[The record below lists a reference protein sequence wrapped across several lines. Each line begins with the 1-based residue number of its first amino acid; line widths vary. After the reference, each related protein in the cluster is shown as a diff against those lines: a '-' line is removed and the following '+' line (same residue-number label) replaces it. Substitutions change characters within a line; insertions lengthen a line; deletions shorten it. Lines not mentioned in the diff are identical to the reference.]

1 MMGKLH
7 RLYALTKFWNHKP
20 EEKADFPDQLL
31 AEAVRLH
38 EDAQGFAID
47 DPQADASAQQVEGDF
62 EKRIITRARA
72 LTNAPTLQ
80 TAFQQLHTTF
90 GLTIGIAL
98 FVALMSGI
106 GVARMALNSVPD
118 GPVMN
123 FFWVLGSVLGVPTLA
138 LLIWLALLWV
148 RPGTM
153 VSNSLAGDFVFL
165 LMRRINQWLHKGP
178 MHVAAAQ
185 ATASVYARTPVGRW
199 TLSAVSHIL
208 WLVFL
213 VGCLLSLLLIL
224 STKQYTFAWETTIL
238 SDQSYIILTRA
249 LASLPE
255 AVGFTTPSPEQIAA
269 SHWMGQGN
277 PPAEAREAWSG
288 LLIGSLVVYGILP
301 RIILLTVCLFA
312 RQQAT
317 AKFRLNVT
325 LPGYAR
331 LETRLL
337 PASQPLGVVDPDE
350 GKAEFVSLKPTP
362 APQHLSAAATGP
374 PAIMGFEVSQ
384 STSPWPPSI
393 EGVHWLDL
401 GFVDSRN
408 DRKNTLERVRHAPH
422 PPRVIAVVCSVTLTP
437 DRGTQ
442 GFISALQQAS
452 SSPVIIILTDG
463 QRLRE
468 RGSAGEAEQ
477 RLRDWRELAM
487 QAQISE
493 EQVIDLDLNHLTE
506 ASRAKL
512 TATIKGAE
520 KIVLSGEH
528 LEQAFALIVQ
538 QVQSWSGSPNAE
550 AQAELHRAIAALY
563 RNERNNWQALLR
575 TQLPTGGNVVGQ
587 LKSSANQMID
597 LLPERLRINPRW
609 HAAGAM
615 AGALGCVAAATLMA
629 PAAITSL
636 PLWAGLGA
644 ALPLVIK
651 PNKAPQLQPESAA
664 TDVSETVNGA
674 ALFAI
679 LLELQGHDEIQ
690 ITRIID
696 QVVGDTEPP
705 PIQDAEAARQWL
717 DTLRGRFN
725 RVCGKG
731 AVT

>member
-7 RLYALTKFWNHKP
+7 RLYALIIKFIRNKP
-20 EEKADFPDQLL
+20 GEQSDFRDQLL

-47 DPQADASAQQVEGDF
+47 DSQADASAQQVNGDF
-62 EKRIITRARA
+62 ETRIIARARA
-72 LTNAPTLQ
+72 LTHAPTLQ

-90 GLTIGIAL
+90 GLTLGIAL
-98 FVALMSGI
+98 FVALMSGV
-106 GVARMALNSVPD
+106 GVARMALNSDPN

-138 LLIWLALLWV
+138 LLIWLVLLWV

-153 VSNSLAGDFVFL
+153 FSNSLGGDFIFL

-185 ATASVYARTPVGRW
+185 AMASVYARTPVGRW
-199 TLSAVSHIL
+199 TLSAISHLL

-213 VGCLLSLLLIL
+213 IGCLLSLLLIL

-238 SDQSYIILTRA
+238 SDRAYIILTRT

-255 AVGFTTPSPEQIAA
+255 AVGFSAPNPEQIAA
-269 SHWMGQGN
+269 SHWMGQGD

-288 LLIGSLVVYGILP
+288 LLIGSLMVYGIFP
-301 RIILLTVCLFA
+301 RIILLVFCFLA
-312 RQQAT
+312 RQQAIMG
-317 AKFRLNVT
+317 FRLNTT

-337 PASQPLGVVDPDE
+337 PASQPLGVVDPDDD
-350 GKAEFVSLKPTP
+350 KADLTPALPLP
-362 APQHLSAAATGP
+362 APQRSVAATGP
-374 PAIMGFEVSQ
+374 PAIMGFEVNQPVSH
-384 STSPWPPSI
+384 WPPPV
-393 EGVHWLDL
+393 EGVQWLDL

-408 DRKNTLERVRHAPH
+408 DRKNALERVRHAAN
-422 PPRVIAVVCSVTLTP
+422 PPRIIAIVCSVTITP

-442 GFISALQQAS
+442 GFINAVQQAS
-452 SSPVIIILTDG
+452 SSPVLIILTDG

-468 RGSAGEAEQ
+468 RGSNHEAEQ
-477 RLRDWRELAM
+477 RFRDWRELAM
-487 QAQISE
+487 NAQVSE

-512 TATIKGAE
+512 TAAIKGANT
-520 KIVLSGEH
+520 VSTSGHH
-528 LEQAFALIVQ
+528 LEQAFSLIVQ
-538 QVQSWSGSPNAE
+538 HVQGWSENPNAS
-550 AQAELHRAIAALY
+550 AQAELHRDIAALY
-563 RNERNNWQALLR
+563 QNQRNTWQTLLR
-575 TQLPTGGNVVGQ
+575 TQLPTSGNVVGQ

-597 LLPERLRINPRW
+597 LLPERLRINPKW
-609 HAAGAM
+609 HAAGAV

-644 ALPLVIK
+644 ALPMVIK
-651 PNKAPQLQPESAA
+651 PDKVQNLKQ
-664 TDVSETVNGA
+664 ETIVVDFTEAVNGA
-674 ALFAI
+674 TLFAL
-679 LLELQGHDEIQ
+679 LLELQGNDEIQ
-690 ITRIID
+690 ITRTID
-696 QVVGDTEPP
+696 RVIGDTELP
-705 PIQDAEAARQWL
+705 PIQTAEATRQWL
-717 DTLRGRFN
+717 DTLQARFD
-725 RVCGKG
+725 
-731 AVT
+731 AVRSEGVIT